1 MNSQGTGSYT
11 NDKFYSVG
19 KNRKVLELVEF
30 LPPNSRLGKVIGV
43 LQIRKVL
50 TQSPYPPGNMGAV
63 SDIDIPVRDRRC
75 R

>member
-1 MNSQGTGSYT
+1 M
-11 NDKFYSVG
+11 
-19 KNRKVLELVEF
+19 EL

-63 SDIDIPVRDRRC
+63 SDIDIPVREPDVASETRVANCYTRHSSS
-75 R
+75 RGHVLGSNDAE